1 MNRIFKNILFL
12 IALTSFASCDD
23 FMDVHK
29 DWISD
34 GETIYSVK
42 LDSLNIYGGEGRLKV
57 KMWLYNGTNV
67 ETLDI

>member
-12 IALTSFASCDD
+12 IAMISFASCDD

-29 DWISD
+29 DWISA

-42 LDSLNIYGGEGRLKV
+42 LDSLNISGGEGRLKV
-57 KMWLYNGTNV
+57 KMWLYTGITV
-67 ETLDI
+67 ET